1 MITKIQ
7 KKIISLESQEIY
19 LQCQTFE
26 DYQDK
31 SSKYF
36 QKIIHSSY
44 FDSSNKF
51 LQLSLSELIAGTNKD
66 TTLINNFLKQYLSS
80 NISLTRLLKVYYAI
94 REVYV
99 LHKETIDNNSQIRT
113 TFDNNVIKIIKISQK
128 YLKKNSIHFEDKK
141 IFEHENDMHLF
152 SEILQLEIIRNWFK
166 TDLLY
171 SMKEVQLLL
180 KNGSLASTNLKNYS
194 PLNEIKIN
202 TLNKL
207 KNKILSEKSDMIEEM
222 VRFQHEHYISG
233 KFLKEIIASSS
244 NIKRQVIKEN
254 YGQSKKTDIDYWK
267 SRENRH
273 KDSLKNLLYSL
284 SPQEKKAWDK
294 EISENIKKIYRP
306 LYIGHVYLNI
316 FASKTFSELQNSDF
330 DYKYLQEIT
339 AISFEDI
346 SKIESDIEVY
356 LKIVT
361 LNFKAFNKI
370 KQTLNVNFFNELKIH
385 TKNFQTPELKKILY
399 RHFNVPLESKIKY
412 GTGSENKSIDIPEIQ
427 SYYQIM
433 SRMKRDILS
442 ELEQLEYDS
451 TEIISNL
458 FTLSDKKIKHY
469 SDTFIII

>member
-7 KKIISLESQEIY
+7 NKIISLESQEIY

-26 DYQDK
+26 DYQNK

-51 LQLSLSELIAGTNKD
+51 LQLSLSELIVDKNPDAS
-66 TTLINNFLKQYLSS
+66 LIKKFLKQYLNS

-94 REVYV
+94 WEVYN
-99 LHKETIDNNSQIRT
+99 LHKEIIDNNSQIRT

-128 YLKKNSIHFEDKK
+128 YLKKNSIHIEDKK

-152 SEILQLEIIRNWFK
+152 SEILQLEIVRNWFK
-166 TDLLY
+166 ANLLY
-171 SMKEVQLLL
+171 SMEEVQLLL

-194 PLNEIKIN
+194 PLEEIKIN

-207 KNKILSEKSDMIEEM
+207 KNKILSKKSHLREEM
-222 VRFQHEHYISG
+222 TMFQHKHYISG
-233 KFLKEIIASSS
+233 KFLNEIIASSS
-244 NIKRQVIKEN
+244 NIKRQVKKEN
-254 YGQSKKTDIDYWK
+254 YGQSKKIDIDYWK

-284 SPQEKKAWDK
+284 SPQEEKAWDK

-306 LYIGHVYLNI
+306 LYIGHVYLNM
-316 FASKTFSELQNSDF
+316 FASKTFSELQNTDF

-339 AISFEDI
+339 AISFKDI

-356 LKIVT
+356 LKIAT

-370 KQTLNVNFFNELKIH
+370 KQSLNVHFFNELKIH
-385 TKNFQTPELKKILY
+385 TKNFQAPELKKILY
-399 RHFNVPLESKIKY
+399 RHFNVPLEGKIKY
-412 GTGSENKSIDIPEIQ
+412 GNSSENKSIDIPEIPR
-427 SYYQIM
+427 YYQIM
-433 SRMKRDILS
+433 SRMKSDILI

-451 TEIISNL
+451 TKIISNL
-458 FTLSDKKIKHY
+458 FISSDKK
-469 SDTFIII
+469 